1 MIFKFRTRK
10 VNNGSEN
17 KDIELSQ
24 YLNIVNDA

>member
-10 VNNGSEN
+10 VNNASEN
-17 KDIELSQ
+17 KDYELSQ

>member
-10 VNNGSEN
+10 VNNSSEN